1 MKKST
6 RASNA
11 PLSKSILPAVV
22 GSVAMLMLLAGRITY
37 TEELKYNYLIWNV
50 FLAWLAWVLGCA
62 FLSSVKKNNA
72 VWISV
77 PLFVAWVL
85 FLPNTFYLL
94 TDMIHPVLS
103 YDKIA
108 NFNGSDFSSVPD
120 GTMMLFD
127 LTLVGFGVW
136 VGWYLGIHSLKSV
149 WNWAS
154 HTFAELKGAI
164 MAQAIIFASS
174 YAIYLGRSPRL
185 NSWDVVA
192 RPMTVVKIVVNPFLD
207 PVTYSDAWGLTLIFA
222 VAISTIFWSIAM
234 STPSKDL

>member
-1 MKKST
+1 MKKSSK
-6 RASNA
+6 ANNA
-11 PLSKSILPAVV
+11 HLSKNILPAVV
-22 GSVAMLMLLAGRITY
+22 GSIAMLLLLVARIAY

-62 FLSSVKKNNA
+62 FLSSVKKNNS
-72 VWISV
+72 VWISAL
-77 PLFVAWVL
+77 LFVSWVL

-108 NFNGSDFSSVPD
+108 NFNGSDFSSVSD
-120 GTMMLFD
+120 GVMMLFD

-154 HTFAELKGAI
+154 HAVGLLQAAI
-164 MAQAIIFASS
+164 MTQTIILACA

-192 RPMTVVKIVVNPFLD
+192 RPMTVVKIVVDPVLD
-207 PVTYSDAWGLTLIFA
+207 PIMYSDAWGLTLLFV

-234 STPSKDL
+234 SISSKD